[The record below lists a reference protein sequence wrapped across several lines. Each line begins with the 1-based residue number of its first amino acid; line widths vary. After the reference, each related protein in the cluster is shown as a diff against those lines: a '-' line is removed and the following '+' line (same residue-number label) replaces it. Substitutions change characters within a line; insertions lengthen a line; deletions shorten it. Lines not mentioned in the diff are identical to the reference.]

1 MEINETIA
9 RNIIYQLKRFAK
21 IDLPTKLKILEHAYI
36 LSTMIF
42 FRLVNRLSQDVI
54 KIQNKRIM
62 YVSFWVFAFIKY

>member
-21 IDLPTKLKILEHAYI
+21 IDLPTKLKILKHAYI